1 VPVAPVAETKV
12 FPEFKMDRTDSSD
25 FDRRDGSGN
34 RVTTTESRQG
44 VTGTGTRYVLHI
56 SVALVVIA
64 FAIIYFVMM
73 R

>member
-1 VPVAPVAETKV
+1 
-12 FPEFKMDRTDSSD
+12 MDRTDSSD
-25 FDRRDGSGN
+25 FDPRDGSGN
-34 RVTTTESRQG
+34 EVNTTEARQG

>member
-1 VPVAPVAETKV
+1 
-12 FPEFKMDRTDSSD
+12 MDRTDSTNYQPA
-25 FDRRDGSGN
+25 DGRELG
-34 RVTTTESRQG
+34 TTEARQG

>member
-1 VPVAPVAETKV
+1 
-12 FPEFKMDRTDSSD
+12 MDRTDSSD
-25 FDRRDGSGN
+25 SSDFGPRDGSGN
-34 RVTTTESRQG
+34 RVTATEARQG

-64 FAIIYFVMM
+64 FAIIYFVML

>member
-1 VPVAPVAETKV
+1 
-12 FPEFKMDRTDSSD
+12 MDRTDSSD
-25 FDRRDGSGN
+25 LRKQDGSGN
-34 RVTTTESRQG
+34 RITATESRQG
-44 VTGTGTRYVLHI
+44 VTGTGSRYVLHI

>member
-1 VPVAPVAETKV
+1 
-12 FPEFKMDRTDSSD
+12 MDRTDSPN
-25 FDRRDGSGN
+25 FDSRDGSGN
-34 RVTTTESRQG
+34 QVSTTEARQG

>member
-1 VPVAPVAETKV
+1 MVDSPET
-12 FPEFKMDRTDSSD
+12 R
-25 FDRRDGSGN
+25 RRDGSGEKIG
-34 RVTTTESRQG
+34 TIEARQG

-64 FAIIYFVMM
+64 FAVIYFVML

>member
-1 VPVAPVAETKV
+1 
-12 FPEFKMDRTDSSD
+12 MDRTESSD
-25 FDRRDGSGN
+25 LGPRDGSGN
-34 RVTTTESRQG
+34 RLTTTESRQG

-64 FAIIYFVMM
+64 FTIIYFVMM

>member
-1 VPVAPVAETKV
+1 
-12 FPEFKMDRTDSSD
+12 MDRTDSPNYQPPH
-25 FDRRDGSGN
+25 GSG
-34 RVTTTESRQG
+34 RELGTTEARQG
-44 VTGTGTRYVLHI
+44 VTGTGARYVLHI

>member
-1 VPVAPVAETKV
+1 
-12 FPEFKMDRTDSSD
+12 MDRTDSSD
-25 FDRRDGSGN
+25 FGPRDGSREVVN
-34 RVTTTESRQG
+34 TTEARQG

-56 SVALVVIA
+56 SIALVVIA

>member
-1 VPVAPVAETKV
+1 
-12 FPEFKMDRTDSSD
+12 MDRTESSD
-25 FDRRDGSGN
+25 LGPRDGSGN
-34 RVTTTESRQG
+34 RLTTTESRQG

>member
-1 VPVAPVAETKV
+1 
-12 FPEFKMDRTDSSD
+12 MDRTDSSD
-25 FDRRDGSGN
+25 FGPRDGSNEVVG
-34 RVTTTESRQG
+34 TTEARQG

>member
-1 VPVAPVAETKV
+1 
-12 FPEFKMDRTDSSD
+12 MDRTDRPD
-25 FDRRDGSGN
+25 YPPADGSG
-34 RVTTTESRQG
+34 RELRTTEARQG
-44 VTGTGTRYVLHI
+44 VTGTGARYVLHI

>member
-1 VPVAPVAETKV
+1 
-12 FPEFKMDRTDSSD
+12 MDRTDSSD
-25 FDRRDGSGN
+25 FGPRDGSGEVVN
-34 RVTTTESRQG
+34 TTQARQG
-44 VTGTGTRYVLHI
+44 VTGTGARYVLHI